1 MKTKKAQQ
9 PSLLRIVLRRS
20 MLGVLAAWAVLIG
33 TMLMAP
39 PVMASNTVQLPS
51 AFATMANKADA
62 AAKTAEGKLE
72 SAYGELTG
80 DAGRQIKGK
89 AKQVQ
94 GSAMNA
100 AEDVK
105 QGIKSS
111 AKNIADAADKLAD
124 NLN

>member
-1 MKTKKAQQ
+1 MKTKKEQQ
-9 PSLLRIVLRRS
+9 PSLLRIVLGRS
-20 MLGVLAAWAVLIG
+20 MMSLLTALVILIG
-33 TMLMAP
+33 TMLIAP
-39 PVMASNTVQLPS
+39 PVMASNTVQLPI

-62 AAKTAEGKLE
+62 AAKKAEGQLE

-89 AKQVQ
+89 AKQAQ

-105 QGIKSS
+105 KGIKSS
-111 AKNIADAADKLAD
+111 AEKLADAADKVAD
-124 NLN
+124 NLS